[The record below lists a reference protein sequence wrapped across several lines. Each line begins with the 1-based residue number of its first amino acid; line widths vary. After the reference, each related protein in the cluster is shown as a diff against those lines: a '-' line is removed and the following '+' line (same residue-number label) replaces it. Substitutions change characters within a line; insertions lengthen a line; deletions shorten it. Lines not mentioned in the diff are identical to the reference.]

1 LNTKKYTTS
10 GQLWRMKHARMSR
23 TFFRSGWIAPLL
35 IILATATNALADDK
49 TDKGTPVPLSKPES
63 QWLADHPEIRL
74 GVDPEWQPF
83 EYFDKQGKYAGMGAD
98 YLGIVSRAL
107 GLKLAPQPGRSWP
120 QVLEAIKA
128 HELDVIPLI
137 APTNER
143 SAYLNFTR
151 PYLSTPMVIFV
162 EQGKPFFSG
171 LDDLRGAKVGVV
183 KGYVT
188 EAILRKN
195 HGGLALHPVATVE
208 EGMKAIAAGDLDAF
222 VGYLATGSHTIGRL
236 NLLNVKVAAQT
247 PYVLALSMA
256 VRKDW
261 PQLIPILEKALDTI
275 TPQAESH
282 IRARWSSVRFDHGI
296 DVTRV
301 LIIAL
306 PSVGVLLLV
315 IVAVFLA
322 NRRLRR
328 EITDRIA
335 AEEAMHLAKD
345 EAENANQA
353 KSDFL
358 SSISHEFRTPL
369 NSIMGFS
376 QLLQSDRKS
385 PLDDTQAEAVGHIF
399 SAGKHLHDL
408 ISELLDLTRIQSRQL
423 EINFASVE
431 VTGLIRECIDMT
443 QPLTINNNLEI
454 VFDRDADIIV
464 DELRLRA
471 DPVRLKQVMLNL
483 LSNAIKYNRR
493 DGKVFVTIETLDD
506 ERCRI
511 LVRDTGDGV
520 PPDQKN
526 HIFVPF
532 ERLGADKKSIDGT
545 GIGLSV
551 SRNLVEMMGGQLDF
565 ESEEGV
571 GSTFWL
577 DLPLKPAESDS
588 SAAVETK
595 KAS

>member
-1 LNTKKYTTS
+1 MLRVRHPRTKYLH
-10 GQLWRMKHARMSR
+10 G
-23 TFFRSGWIAPLL
+23 L
-35 IILATATNALADDK
+35 ITALMVMLAMQTNALADDK
-49 TDKGTPVPLSKPES
+49 DSRNERATLSVSES
-63 QWLADHPEIRL
+63 QWLAEHPQIRL
-74 GVDPEWQPF
+74 GVDPEWRPF
-83 EYFDKQGKYAGMGAD
+83 EYFDKQGMYAGMGAD
-98 YLGIVSRAL
+98 YLAIVSRAL
-107 GLKLAPQPGRSWP
+107 DLTLAPQPGRNWP
-120 QVLEAIKA
+120 QVLDAIKA

-137 APTNER
+137 APTSER
-143 SAYLNFTR
+143 SNYLNFTR

-162 EQGKPFFSG
+162 EQGKPFISG
-171 LDDLRGAKVGVV
+171 LENLRGAKVGVV

-195 HGGLALHPVATVE
+195 HQDLALHPVATVE

-261 PQLIPILEKALDTI
+261 PQLIPILEKALDKI

-282 IRARWSSVRFDHGI
+282 IRARWSSVRFDHGV
-296 DVTRV
+296 DVTGV
-301 LIIAL
+301 LVIAL
-306 PSVGVLLLV
+306 PAAGVLLLIIAAV
-315 IVAVFLA
+315 IFA

-345 EAENANQA
+345 EAEYANQA

-385 PLDDTQAEAVGHIF
+385 PLDATQAEAVGHIF

-423 EINFASVE
+423 EIDFASVE
-431 VTGLIRECIDMT
+431 VTGLIRGCIDMI
-443 QPLTINNNLEI
+443 QPLTASNKLEI
-454 VFDRDADIIV
+454 IFERDADNMADNMNV
-464 DELRLRA
+464 RA
-471 DPVRLKQVMLNL
+471 DPMRLKQVMLNL
-483 LSNAIKYNRR
+483 LSNAIKYNRPG
-493 DGKVFVTIETLDD
+493 GKVFVTIETPGI

-520 PPDQKN
+520 SPDKKN
-526 HIFVPF
+526 HVFVPF

-551 SRNLVEMMGGQLDF
+551 SRNLIEMMDGQLDF
-565 ESEEGV
+565 ESEEGI
-571 GSTFWL
+571 GSTFWI
-577 DLPLKPAESDS
+577 DLSLMPAESDS
-588 SAAVETK
+588 GEVVETK

>member
-1 LNTKKYTTS
+1 MPVRNSRATS
-10 GQLWRMKHARMSR
+10 LFARVIALW
-23 TFFRSGWIAPLL
+23 
-35 IILATATNALADDK
+35 IIIATATHAFAADKDNTGAGAHLDK
-49 TDKGTPVPLSKPES
+49 AEI

-74 GVDPEWQPF
+74 GVDPQWQPF

-107 GLKLAPQPGRSWP
+107 GVELTPQPGRSWP
-120 QVLEAIKA
+120 QVLDAIQA
-128 HELDVIPLI
+128 RELDVIPLI
-137 APTNER
+137 APTSER

-162 EQGKPFFSG
+162 EQRKPFISG
-171 LDDLRGAKVGVV
+171 LDNLRGAKVGVV

-188 EAILRKN
+188 EAILRQN
-195 HGGLALHPVATVE
+195 HQELALHPVATVE

-275 TPQAESH
+275 TPQAESR
-282 IRARWSSVRFDHGI
+282 IRARWSSVRFDHGV
-296 DVTRV
+296 DFASVLV
-301 LIIAL
+301 VALPAAVVLLLIIAAF
-306 PSVGVLLLV
+306 
-315 IVAVFLA
+315 IFA
-322 NRRLRR
+322 NRRLRT
-328 EITDRIA
+328 EIADRIS
-335 AEEAMHLAKD
+335 AEKAMHLAKD
-345 EAENANQA
+345 EAEYANQA

-385 PLDDTQAEAVGHIF
+385 PLDDTQAEAVGHIY
-399 SAGKHLHDL
+399 SAGKHLHEL
-408 ISELLDLTRIQSRQL
+408 ISELLDLTKIQSRQL

-431 VTGLIRECIDMT
+431 VTGLIRDCIDMT
-443 QPLTINNNLEI
+443 QPLTVNNNLEI
-454 VFDRDADIIV
+454 VFDRDAGNIADNLLV
-464 DELRLRA
+464 RADPLRLR
-471 DPVRLKQVMLNL
+471 QVMLNL
-483 LSNAIKYNRR
+483 LSNAIKYNRQ
-493 DGKVFVTIETLDD
+493 DGKVFVTIETPDS
-506 ERCRI
+506 ECCRV

-526 HIFVPF
+526 HVFLPF

-545 GIGLSV
+545 GIGLTV
-551 SRNLVEMMGGQLDF
+551 SRNLVEMMDGQLDF
-565 ESEEGV
+565 TSEEGV
-571 GSTFWL
+571 GSTFWI
-577 DLPLKPAESDS
+577 DLPLMPAERDS
-588 SAAVETK
+588 GTAVETK